1 MSVLIICTKGG
12 EGVTFYGI
20 IYGTIKSQS
29 NIKLQSDHSQIQNL
43 QSTFIL
49 EEKNIQN
56 LQNPFR

>member
-1 MSVLIICTKGG
+1 MHKGGG